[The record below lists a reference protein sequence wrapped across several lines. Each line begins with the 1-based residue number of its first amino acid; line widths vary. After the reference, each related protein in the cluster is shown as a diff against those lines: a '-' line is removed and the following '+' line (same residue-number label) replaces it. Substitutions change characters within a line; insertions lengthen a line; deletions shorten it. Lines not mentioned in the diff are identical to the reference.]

1 METLS
6 LVLNG
11 FIVNE
16 HEEILGAVTGIEIK
30 HGRMFIHI
38 LEGVMDG
45 PPPPDDGEEA
55 EDPDEV
61 QKFNTEA
68 IVRGETVDAP
78 LKMVV
83 NNSAKKES

>member
-30 HGRMFIHI
+30 HGRMFIHV
-38 LEGVMDG
+38 LEGAMDG
-45 PPPPDDGEEA
+45 PPPPDGGEEV

-61 QKFNTEA
+61 QTFDTAE
-68 IVRGETVDAP
+68 IVRRA
-78 LKMVV
+78 KANVV
-83 NNSAKKES
+83 LLKESQA